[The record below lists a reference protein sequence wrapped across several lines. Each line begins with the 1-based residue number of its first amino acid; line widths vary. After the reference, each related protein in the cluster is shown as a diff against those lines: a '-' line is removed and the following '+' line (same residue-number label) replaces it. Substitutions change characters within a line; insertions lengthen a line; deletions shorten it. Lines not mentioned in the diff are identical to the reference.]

1 MSALLELRDIAVAYG
16 DRIGVR
22 DATLIA
28 RRGEAVGL
36 AGPSGSGK
44 STLLAAALGLLPPG
58 ARIVEGSA
66 RFGGED
72 LLAAGTA
79 RLRELRGAAIGYV
92 PQDAARSLNPTMRAG
107 AQVAEA
113 MTVHGSSESQ
123 AADRAR
129 ELLAVVGLTADHARA
144 YPHELSGGQRQRV
157 AVAAAIANEPALL
170 VADEPTTGL
179 DVVVAQRLLDL
190 LADLRERMRLTLVLI
205 SHDERAIARLCDR
218 VVRIAGG
225 AVRDHAPRLDL
236 AREEPT
242 RPLSVAPGPVLELR
256 RVSVAYRR
264 RSGRDRTVPALRDVD
279 LEVQRG
285 EIVGLIGR
293 SGAGKTTLA
302 LAALGLL
309 RPSSGVVL
317 VGGQPLHA
325 LGRRKLRRARTA
337 THLIFQDPYDSLPER
352 RSVDRIVSEPHVI
365 RGSGPLGADRLCEAL
380 ERAGL
385 APASEFTGRAA
396 GELSGG
402 ERQRLALARAI
413 AARPRLI
420 VADEPTSMLDAD
432 LRIELI
438 DRMRALRDHDGTS
451 FVFISHDLALAR
463 RFCDRL
469 VVLQEGRIV
478 ESGPAQELLAA
489 PRAAE
494 TRTLLDAAGAT

>member
-1 MSALLELRDIAVAYG
+1 MSALLELRDITVAYG

-36 AGPSGSGK
+36 AGRSGSGK
-44 STLLAAALGLLPPG
+44 STLLAAALGLLAPG
-58 ARIVEGSA
+58 ARVVEGSA
-66 RFGGED
+66 RFDGED
-72 LLAAGTA
+72 LLAAGPV

-113 MTVHGSSESQ
+113 MTVHGFPEAQ
-123 AADRAR
+123 AAERAG

-218 VVRIAGG
+218 VVRIAG
-225 AVRDHAPRLDL
+225 AVRDRAPRLDL
-236 AREEPT
+236 AREEPC

-285 EIVGLIGR
+285 EIVGVIGR

-385 APASEFTGRAA
+385 APASDFTGRAA

-478 ESGPAQELLAA
+478 ERGPAQELLAA

-494 TRTLLDAAGAT
+494 TRTLLDAAGGT